1 MIVPAVVLSPGL
13 LLAALSGVTQ
23 PVRINNA
30 DPTSVEDKSFMVSS
44 LNQVNFLQRL
54 VMRGFQSLRNSRIF
68 TTARLRSWMDGYM
81 QKRDKNFGLV
91 LCEFFL

>member
-1 MIVPAVVLSPGL
+1 
-13 LLAALSGVTQ
+13 
-23 PVRINNA
+23 
-30 DPTSVEDKSFMVSS
+30 
-44 LNQVNFLQRL
+44 LQRL